1 MIPNSLLPR
10 KGENEKIFTR
20 LGEVVFRSWS
30 SELELEVRD
39 QGSGVR
45 SQGSVRRSQG
55 AWVVSN
61 LFCFDLA
68 KDVALKDAR

>member
-10 KGENEKIFTR
+10 KGENEKNFTLMGEEF
-20 LGEVVFRSWS
+20 LGDR
-30 SELELEVRD
+30 
-39 QGSGVR
+39 G
-45 SQGSVRRSQG
+45 QGSVRRGLG
-55 AWVVSN
+55 AGVVSN

>member
-20 LGEVVFRSWS
+20 LGEVVLGGRG
-30 SELELEVRD
+30 

-45 SQGSVRRSQG
+45 GQGSGVSTQESGGLGVR
-55 AWVVSN
+55 
-61 LFCFDLA
+61 
-68 KDVALKDAR
+68 

>member
-10 KGENEKIFTR
+10 KGENEKIFTH
-20 LGEVVFRSWS
+20 LGEVV
-30 SELELEVRD
+30 LGVRG
-39 QGSGVR
+39 QGSGV
-45 SQGSVRRSQG
+45 RSQG